1 MDLKNSKSFR
11 SLFLKYIIYFIF
23 STFIL
28 FLFIFFGFDFM
39 LKAKIVFPA
48 NYFEKKI
55 QQNGNEIAR
64 VEKVTEALVPEGC
77 QYGVYSRQGKILYGN
92 FKVREFQEVWRDF
105 KNNKV
110 TSGRNRYYKFFYR
123 SNEICI
129 VRYPLRAQFTNLFL
143 RKYFPNIENLLYILA
158 FLIFIMEVL
167 LLSARFGRY
176 FSKEMDIL
184 MKITERIKQ
193 RNLDFSPRHSRI
205 HEIDR
210 VINSLDEMKR
220 ALKDS
225 LEKQWNMEST
235 RKNQISSLAHDI
247 KTPLTIIR
255 GNAELMKESCSD
267 SDVMKYNQHILKS
280 AGEIERYLE
289 LLINMIKSESSIDF
303 NPVKINMKTF
313 FRKLE
318 AQGKVI
324 SERKNI
330 QFVGS
335 KEGNVPEFFYGD
347 EELLYRALINVI
359 SNAVEYSPEGGKI
372 NFKLEENDN
381 RIKFAVEDSGRGFS
395 KEELQLAVEQFYR
408 GDSGRTSRTH
418 YGMGLFIVKSFIKLH
433 GGCIKLLNSEI
444 TGGALVILEI
454 PLDVIDNEETPE

>member
-1 MDLKNSKSFR
+1 MGLKNSKSFR
-11 SLFLKYIIYFIF
+11 SLFVEYIIYFIF

-28 FLFIFFGFDFM
+28 FLFVFFGFDFM
-39 LKAKIVFPA
+39 LKANIVFPA

-64 VEKVTEALVPEGC
+64 AEKVTEALVPEGC
-77 QYGVYSRQGKILYGN
+77 QYGVYSRQGKVLYGN
-92 FKVREFQEVWRDF
+92 FKAGEFQEVWRDF
-105 KNNKV
+105 KNNKMN
-110 TSGRNRYYKFFYR
+110 SGRNGYYKFFYR

-143 RKYFPNIENLLYILA
+143 RKYFPDIENLLYILA

-210 VINSLDEMKR
+210 VINSLDQMKR

-225 LEKQWNMEST
+225 LEKQWNMESA

-267 SDVMKYNQHILKS
+267 SEAMKYNQHILES
-280 AGEIERYLE
+280 AGEIEHYLE
-289 LLINMIKSESSIDF
+289 LLMDMIKSESSIDF
-303 NPVKINMKTF
+303 NPVKIDTKTF
-313 FRKLE
+313 FKKVE
-318 AQGKVI
+318 SQGKALAA
-324 SERKNI
+324 RRDL
-330 QFVGS
+330 QFENS
-335 KEGNVPEFFYGD
+335 KGENVPEFFRGD
-347 EELLYRALINVI
+347 ENLLYRALLNVI

-372 NFKLEENDN
+372 NFKLERKDH
-381 RIKFAVEDSGRGFS
+381 RISFSVEDSGRGFS
-395 KEELQLAVEQFYR
+395 KEELQLAGEQFYR
-408 GDSGRTSRTH
+408 GDSSRNSRDH
-418 YGMGLFIVKSFIKLH
+418 YGMGLFIAKSFVRLH
-433 GGCIKLLNSEI
+433 RGCIKLSNSKI

-454 PLDVIDNEETPE
+454 PF

>member
-1 MDLKNSKSFR
+1 
-11 SLFLKYIIYFIF
+11 
-23 STFIL
+23 
-28 FLFIFFGFDFM
+28 M
-39 LKAKIVFPA
+39 LKANIVFPA

-55 QQNGNEIAR
+55 QQNGNEITR

-77 QYGVYSRQGKILYGN
+77 QYGVYSRQGEVLYGN
-92 FKVREFQEVWRDF
+92 FKVREFQKVWRDF

-143 RKYFPNIENLLYILA
+143 RKYFPDIENLLYILA

-176 FSKEMDIL
+176 FSKEMGIL

-193 RNLDFSPRHSRI
+193 RNLDFSPGHSRI
-205 HEIDR
+205 YEIDK

-225 LEKQWNMEST
+225 LEKQWNMENA

-247 KTPLTIIR
+247 KTPLTIIK

-267 SDVMKYNQHILKS
+267 SGAMKYNRYILES
-280 AGEIERYLE
+280 ASEIEGYLT
-289 LLINMIKSESSIDF
+289 LLMDMIKSENSIVF
-303 NPVKINMKTF
+303 NPVKIDRKIFFKRVETAGKTLAD
-313 FRKLE
+313 RKD
-318 AQGKVI
+318 
-324 SERKNI
+324 I
-330 QFVGS
+330 QFVSG
-335 KEGNVPEFFYGD
+335 KGENVPEFFHGD
-347 EELLYRALINVI
+347 EELLYRALVNVI
-359 SNAVEYSPEGGKI
+359 SNAVEYSPKGEKI
-372 NFKLEENDN
+372 NFKLEGNGN
-381 RIKFAVEDSGRGFS
+381 SIMFSVEDSGRGFS
-395 KEELQLAVEQFYR
+395 EEELQLAGEQFYR
-408 GDSGRTSRTH
+408 GDSSRNSIDH
-418 YGMGLFIVKSFIKLH
+418 YGMGLFIARSFMKLH
-433 GGCIKLLNSEI
+433 GGFVKLSNSEI

-454 PLDVIDNEETPE
+454 PLNPIKC

>member
-1 MDLKNSKSFR
+1 MGLKNSKSFR
-11 SLFLKYIIYFIF
+11 SLFVEYIIYFIF

-28 FLFIFFGFDFM
+28 FLFVFFGFDFM
-39 LKAKIVFPA
+39 LKANIVFPA

-64 VEKVTEALVPEGC
+64 AEKVTEALVPEGC
-77 QYGVYSRQGKILYGN
+77 QYGVYSRQGKVLYGN
-92 FKVREFQEVWRDF
+92 FKAGEFQEVWRDF
-105 KNNKV
+105 KNNKMN
-110 TSGRNRYYKFFYR
+110 SGRNGYYKFFYR

-143 RKYFPNIENLLYILA
+143 RKYFPDIENLLYILA

-210 VINSLDEMKR
+210 VINSLDQMKR

-225 LEKQWNMEST
+225 LEKQWNMESA

-267 SDVMKYNQHILKS
+267 SEAMKYNQHILES
-280 AGEIERYLE
+280 AGEIEHYLE
-289 LLINMIKSESSIDF
+289 LLMDMIKSESSIDF
-303 NPVKINMKTF
+303 NPVKIDTKTF
-313 FRKLE
+313 FKKVE
-318 AQGKVI
+318 SQGKALAA
-324 SERKNI
+324 RRDL
-330 QFVGS
+330 QFENS
-335 KEGNVPEFFYGD
+335 KGENVPEFFRGD
-347 EELLYRALINVI
+347 ENLLYRALLNVI

-372 NFKLEENDN
+372 NFKLERKDH
-381 RIKFAVEDSGRGFS
+381 RISFSVEDSGKGFS
-395 KEELQLAVEQFYR
+395 REQLQLAGEQFYR

-418 YGMGLFIVKSFIKLH
+418 YGMGLFIAKSFMKLN
-433 GGCIKLLNSEI
+433 GGCMKLLNSEI
-444 TGGALVILEI
+444 TGGALVILEM
-454 PLDVIDNEETPE
+454 PLDVPE